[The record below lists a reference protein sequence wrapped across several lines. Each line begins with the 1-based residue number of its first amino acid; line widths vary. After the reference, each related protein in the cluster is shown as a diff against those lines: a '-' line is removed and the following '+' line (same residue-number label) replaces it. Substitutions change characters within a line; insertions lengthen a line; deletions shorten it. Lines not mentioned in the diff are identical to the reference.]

1 MKTKKETK
9 KYKFISI
16 FKNVFFHK
24 VIFIFFAFLCFSNT
38 VYALGINGSP
48 KVEES
53 RVTINVQVTAT
64 TRDEDINYKVYKLD
78 AVGKRSSINSV
89 LSGKFYPDLKD
100 LTSLMSFD
108 LPINGVESLIRNS
121 LYQIEIEGRELDLD
135 GINTYKA
142 VVNFKTVATDT
153 RVGGSG
159 NWYYASALELSDYFD
174 TNRSKSFHRFSSE
187 DACTLAHDTA
197 VFNMY
202 ADKTKATSFSICFEQ
217 TIIPTKTDFTLR
229 MQAYGVA
236 WTTKKD
242 MFFYTGYKESDKK
255 WSRSKAFESLALC
268 QSSEKSDPAL
278 IIIDSCEKSSSPP
291 AKPVGWTAS
300 GIVAGDTSSNNCIVD
315 KANFYPYGKTGD
327 TFYKEGSTKVSI
339 VIQTVNCANK
349 ELQLT
354 VKEMDSCPASS
365 IPNFNCNNALSSSGL
380 ENKTIIM
387 PATEAVTLNYIA
399 GEEECETIGSGL
411 IDISDGYDCLY
422 YFELAT
428 PDGEK
433 WSSVDRVGGRIY
445 YECVGACDEDWEQ
458 SGSQEDTVDPGAIN
472 PRIANDEYNLLAP
485 IGEIKSID
493 NTKQLGDY
501 INLIVKIFL
510 GICGALAVIMIVI
523 YGIQWMG
530 SESIFAKTESKQK
543 IGGALMGLVLAL
555 GSWMLLNTIN
565 PDLLGGE
572 LNIGQANIEVEEDAM
587 SENDALPPLGTAV
600 ARCPEGIY
608 QVQTAGGSFPVCK
621 TMQDNLKKMIDLA
634 WSQNIKITGF
644 GFRSKT
650 RQEELRAQNCGAAN
664 VYKQNA
670 RCKPDTAIPGTSMH
684 ESGLAFDFRC
694 EGSKIATKDNKC
706 FLWLKANAS
715 KYNLKNLSSEPWHW
729 STTGH

>member
-1 MKTKKETK
+1 MKKIIVAIL
-9 KYKFISI
+9 FVLPMIVS
-16 FKNVFFHK
+16 
-24 VIFIFFAFLCFSNT
+24 
-38 VYALGINGSP
+38 
-48 KVEES
+48 
-53 RVTINVQVTAT
+53 TAKI
-64 TRDEDINYKVYKLD
+64 E
-78 AVGKRSSINSV
+78 AV
-89 LSGKFYPDLKD
+89 
-100 LTSLMSFD
+100 SLVS
-108 LPINGVESLIRNS
+108 NS
-121 LYQIEIEGRELDLD
+121 LEVKDKKVTMKVNLSAISNADKEILTAKVFSTFENNKQIGVFTKTFTKEISNMGTPQMLAIDMPDSAKDGNYTFTIDSNEGDSIPATPFD
-135 GINTYKA
+135 YKA
-142 VVNFKTVATDT
+142 PVVNTP
-153 RVGGSG
+153 
-159 NWYYASALELSDYFD
+159 N
-174 TNRSKSFHRFSSE
+174 
-187 DACTLAHDTA
+187 
-197 VFNMY
+197 
-202 ADKTKATSFSICFEQ
+202 
-217 TIIPTKTDFTLR
+217 
-229 MQAYGVA
+229 
-236 WTTKKD
+236 TT
-242 MFFYTGYKESDKK
+242 
-255 WSRSKAFESLALC
+255 
-268 QSSEKSDPAL
+268 P
-278 IIIDSCEKSSSPP
+278 
-291 AKPVGWTAS
+291 
-300 GIVAGDTSSNNCIVD
+300 CIVD
-315 KANFYPYGKTGD
+315 KANFYPYGETGD

-349 ELQLT
+349 DLKLT
-354 VKEMDSCPASS
+354 VKELDRCPASS
-365 IPNFNCNNALSSSGL
+365 IPNFNCNDALSSSGL

-387 PATEAVTLNYIA
+387 PATESVTLNYIA
-399 GEEECETIGSGL
+399 GEENCETLGL
-411 IDISDGYDCLY
+411 ADGYDCLY

-433 WSSVDRVGGRIY
+433 WSSMDRAGGRIS
-445 YECVGACDEDWEQ
+445 YECDGICNKDWEQ
-458 SGSQEDTVDPGAIN
+458 AGPQEDTVDPGAID

-493 NTKQLGDY
+493 DTKQLGDY
-501 INLIVKIFL
+501 INLMVKIFL

-530 SESIFAKTESKQK
+530 TDSVFGKTESKQK

-587 SENDALPPLGTAV
+587 SSNDALPPLGTAV

-608 QVQTAGGSFPVCK
+608 QVQTAGGVFPVCK

>member
-1 MKTKKETK
+1 MKKIIVAIL
-9 KYKFISI
+9 FVLPMIVS
-16 FKNVFFHK
+16 
-24 VIFIFFAFLCFSNT
+24 
-38 VYALGINGSP
+38 
-48 KVEES
+48 
-53 RVTINVQVTAT
+53 TAKI
-64 TRDEDINYKVYKLD
+64 E
-78 AVGKRSSINSV
+78 AV
-89 LSGKFYPDLKD
+89 
-100 LTSLMSFD
+100 SLVS
-108 LPINGVESLIRNS
+108 NS
-121 LYQIEIEGRELDLD
+121 LEVKDKKVTMKVNLSAISDADKEILTAKVFSTFESNKQIGVFTKTFTKEVSNSGDPQIITVDMPDSAKDGNYTFTIDSNEGDSIPATPFD
-135 GINTYKA
+135 YKA
-142 VVNFKTVATDT
+142 PTVNTPDT
-153 RVGGSG
+153 
-159 NWYYASALELSDYFD
+159 
-174 TNRSKSFHRFSSE
+174 T
-187 DACTLAHDTA
+187 
-197 VFNMY
+197 
-202 ADKTKATSFSICFEQ
+202 
-217 TIIPTKTDFTLR
+217 P
-229 MQAYGVA
+229 
-236 WTTKKD
+236 
-242 MFFYTGYKESDKK
+242 
-255 WSRSKAFESLALC
+255 
-268 QSSEKSDPAL
+268 
-278 IIIDSCEKSSSPP
+278 
-291 AKPVGWTAS
+291 
-300 GIVAGDTSSNNCIVD
+300 CIVD

-349 ELQLT
+349 DLKLT
-354 VKEMDSCPASS
+354 VKEMDSCAASA
-365 IPNFNCNNALSSSGL
+365 IPNFNCNDALSSSGL
-380 ENKTIIM
+380 ENKTIKM

-411 IDISDGYDCLY
+411 IDIADGYDCLY
-422 YFELAT
+422 YFELVT

-433 WSSVDRVGGRIY
+433 WSSMDRAGGRIY
-445 YECVGACDEDWEQ
+445 YECVGSCDKDWEQ
-458 SGSQEDTVDPGAIN
+458 AGSQEDTVDPGAID

-493 NTKQLGDY
+493 DTKQLGDY

-587 SENDALPPLGTAV
+587 SENDTLPPLGTAV

-608 QVQTAGGSFPVCK
+608 QVQTSGGSFPVCK

-670 RCKPDTAIPGTSMH
+670 KCKPDTAIPGTSMH

>member
-1 MKTKKETK
+1 MKKIIVAIL
-9 KYKFISI
+9 FVLPMIVS
-16 FKNVFFHK
+16 
-24 VIFIFFAFLCFSNT
+24 
-38 VYALGINGSP
+38 
-48 KVEES
+48 
-53 RVTINVQVTAT
+53 TAKI
-64 TRDEDINYKVYKLD
+64 E
-78 AVGKRSSINSV
+78 AV
-89 LSGKFYPDLKD
+89 
-100 LTSLMSFD
+100 SLVS
-108 LPINGVESLIRNS
+108 NS
-121 LYQIEIEGRELDLD
+121 LEVKDKKVTMKVNLSAISDADKEILTAKVFSTFENNKQIGVFTKTFTKEISNLGTPQMLVIDMPDSAKDGNYTFTIDSNEGDSIPATPFE
-135 GINTYKA
+135 YKA
-142 VVNFKTVATDT
+142 PIVNTP
-153 RVGGSG
+153 
-159 NWYYASALELSDYFD
+159 N
-174 TNRSKSFHRFSSE
+174 
-187 DACTLAHDTA
+187 
-197 VFNMY
+197 
-202 ADKTKATSFSICFEQ
+202 
-217 TIIPTKTDFTLR
+217 
-229 MQAYGVA
+229 
-236 WTTKKD
+236 TT
-242 MFFYTGYKESDKK
+242 
-255 WSRSKAFESLALC
+255 
-268 QSSEKSDPAL
+268 P
-278 IIIDSCEKSSSPP
+278 
-291 AKPVGWTAS
+291 
-300 GIVAGDTSSNNCIVD
+300 CIVD

-399 GEEECETIGSGL
+399 GEEECETLSSTVGL
-411 IDISDGYDCLY
+411 GGYIDISDGYDCLY

-433 WSSVDRVGGRIY
+433 WSSMDRAGGRIY
-445 YECVGACDEDWEQ
+445 YECVGACDKDWEK